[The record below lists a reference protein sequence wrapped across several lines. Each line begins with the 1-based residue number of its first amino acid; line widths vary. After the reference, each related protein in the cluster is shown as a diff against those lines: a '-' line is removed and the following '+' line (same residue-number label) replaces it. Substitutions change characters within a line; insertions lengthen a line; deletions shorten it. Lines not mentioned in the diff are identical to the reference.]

1 MRDLEY
7 LIRRGVRQGVSRGIS
22 DAIGKAVSRAVEP
35 KATELA
41 NKAAAQLDQAGQTA
55 SRQAAQPASG
65 LEGAFANLQ
74 RAAEGYATQMTKNM
88 KVCPECGQPAGADQK
103 FCPSCGAKLPEQTLG
118 QGALCPQ
125 CGRQN
130 TVGMKFCAECGTKL
144 PAAIAEE
151 EAAAR
156 QDEEELRRWPELL
169 GRFPQWACGG
179 SRYCIEEY
187 EGWVSFRAEFPTHT
201 LACAA
206 VDRYAGILREN
217 GFAPAGQYPSD
228 SHLYKKEEGVCC
240 HVDLEHCF
248 ESDAACPSLAFSH
261 DEPAGGFDYVK
272 PAPQKAPDLEDLK
285 KVFKFFK

>member
-7 LIRRGVRQGVSRGIS
+7 MIRRGVSRGVSRGLS

-41 NKAAAQLDQAGQTA
+41 NKTAARLDQAGQNAQQQTA
-55 SRQAAQPASG
+55 KPASG

-74 RAAEGYATQMTKNM
+74 RAAEGYATQMTKDL
-88 KVCPECGQPAGADQK
+88 KVCPGCGQPAGADQK
-103 FCPSCGAKLPEQTLG
+103 FCPSCGMKLPEQTLG

-125 CGRQN
+125 CGKQN

-144 PAAIAEE
+144 PAAVAEE

-156 QDEEELRRWPELL
+156 KDAEEMQRWQELL
-169 GRFPQWACGG
+169 PRFPQWTCGG
-179 SRYCIEEY
+179 KNYSIEDF
-187 EGWVSFRAEFPTHT
+187 EGWVRFTAEFPTHT
-201 LACAA
+201 MARNA
-206 VDRYAGILREN
+206 VDQYARILREQ

-228 SHLYKKEEGVCC
+228 SHLYKKDGGICC

-248 ESDAACPSLAFSH
+248 EGDANWPCLSFGH
-261 DEPAGGFDYVK
+261 DEPTGGFDYVK
-272 PAPQKAPDLEDLK
+272 PEPKKNPDLDDLK